1 MVSTSSPSLQPISVP
16 APPPPPP
23 LAHLRGS
30 PARVNTPRVRAGVG
44 AACPQYPPT
53 TTAPAL
59 PGRRATAAALAT
71 RVAAAGQR
79 LPREGGRSGRGGW
92 RGRWRSRLTVAT
104 LNMDIL
110 TVDILTM
117 AGGGGGVMAGLLRRY
132 LLQAMLTTVAVVSD
146 WLCLLWLYTLWP
158 YLLWLCLVRARV
170 RVR

>member
-1 MVSTSSPSLQPISVP
+1 M
-16 APPPPPP
+16 AK
-23 LAHLRGS
+23 LAMAELTMAEGG
-30 PARVNTPRVRAGVG
+30 AVGAGVG
-44 AACPQYPPT
+44 DS
-53 TTAPAL
+53 
-59 PGRRATAAALAT
+59 AALAT
-71 RVAAAGQR
+71 GVAAAGQR
-79 LPREGGRSGRGGW
+79 PSREGGHSG

-104 LNMDIL
+104 LTVDVL
-110 TVDILTM
+110 TMDILTM

>member
-1 MVSTSSPSLQPISVP
+1 M
-16 APPPPPP
+16 AK
-23 LAHLRGS
+23 LAMAELTMAEGG
-30 PARVNTPRVRAGVG
+30 AVGAGVG
-44 AACPQYPPT
+44 DS
-53 TTAPAL
+53 
-59 PGRRATAAALAT
+59 AALAT
-71 RVAAAGQR
+71 GVAAAGQR
-79 LPREGGRSGRGGW
+79 PSQEGGRSMRGRW

-117 AGGGGGVMAGLLRRY
+117 AGGGCGVMAGLLRRY

>member
-1 MVSTSSPSLQPISVP
+1 MSTSSPSLQPISVP
-16 APPPPPP
+16 APPPPP

-79 LPREGGRSGRGGW
+79 LSRESGHSGRGGW
-92 RGRWRSRLTVAT
+92 RSRLAVAT
-104 LNMDIL
+104 LTMDTL
-110 TVDILTM
+110 TMDVLTM

-132 LLQAMLTTVAVVSD
+132 LLQAMLTTMAVVSD